1 MVYTVDEIKKRCKPI
16 AIKHGVN
23 SLGLFGSYA
32 KNNATEDSD
41 LDVVMDDGKVSSLI
55 KYFSWIN
62 DLEEEFKCHVDLV
75 SSSSYNKNFLKKNE
89 KDVILI
95 YER

>member
-41 LDVVMDDGKVSSLI
+41 LDFVMDDGKVSSLI
-55 KYFSWIN
+55 KYFSLIN

-75 SSSSYNKNFLKKNE
+75 SSSSYNKEFLKKIE

>member
-1 MVYTVDEIKKRCKPI
+1 MRDKAR
-16 AIKHGVN
+16 
-23 SLGLFGSYA
+23 
-32 KNNATEDSD
+32 
-41 LDVVMDDGKVSSLI
+41 
-55 KYFSWIN
+55 
-62 DLEEEFKCHVDLV
+62 VDLV

>member
-1 MVYTVDEIKKRCKPI
+1 MIYTIDEIKKRSTPI

-41 LDVVMDDGKVSSLI
+41 LDFIMDDGKVSSLI
-55 KYFSWIN
+55 KYFSLIN

-75 SSSSYNKNFLKKNE
+75 SSTSYNKEFIKKIE
-89 KDVILI
+89 KDVILL
-95 YER
+95 YVR